1 MALSRNKGKK
11 KKDKKRLGTKTTME
25 EKRTAITNRQGLKK
39 KMHPLIS
46 SLSIGGDGG
55 IAGLFVFGGALAL
68 AGFMAVGSFA
78 SKKHKAKGTHDDH
91 QPKPKP
97 KPQQLLLEEHGCK
110 TDHEEDRDTTQSLT
124 SLIQHGDAAWYICS
138 T

>member
-1 MALSRNKGKK
+1 M
-11 KKDKKRLGTKTTME
+11 
-25 EKRTAITNRQGLKK
+25 GLV
-39 KMHPLIS
+39 
-46 SLSIGGDGG
+46 
-55 IAGLFVFGGALAL
+55 VFGGALAI
-68 AGFMAVGSFA
+68 AGFMEVASFA
-78 SKKHKAKGTHDDH
+78 SNKNKAKDTHDDH
-91 QPKPKP
+91 QPPKPKP